1 MKELLEKLS
10 QPLTKDDVEL
20 RIGQTS
26 AKGFSLLLYKT
37 ARTDIKRLNDTGAI
51 WQNKHEYDTMGLLT
65 CTISIYD
72 PEHALW
78 VDRVDVGTE
87 SQTEKQKGLYSDS
100 FKRAGFRWG
109 IGLEL
114 YNAPFIW
121 INWEMQEY
129 NGKFKPKGFFGS
141 NLSISDYDTKDGHF
155 TKLVINY
162 NKDTVFSMGKI
173 VKPQPTPKITVTPKI
188 SEDDVLTIQSLI
200 SQTNTELDKFLGVY
214 KVAKIIDLDK
224 VQAESAITL
233 LTKKLTKAS

>member
-1 MKELLEKLS
+1 MKELLEKLN

-20 RIGQTS
+20 RIGHTS

-37 ARTDIKRLNDTGAI
+37 ARTDIKRLNETGAI
-51 WQNKHEYDTMGLLT
+51 WQNKHEYDAMGLLT

-87 SQTEKQKGLYSDS
+87 SQTQKQKGLYSDS

-114 YNAPFIW
+114 YNAPSIW
-121 INWEMQEY
+121 ITWEMEQF
-129 NGKFKPKGFFGS
+129 NGKFKPKNFYDS
-141 NLSISDYDTKDGHF
+141 SLSISEYATKDGHF
-155 TKLVINY
+155 THLTIGY
-162 NKDTVFSMGKI
+162 NGNTIFTMGKK
-173 VKPQPTPKITVTPKI
+173 VAPKKTPKATK
-188 SEDDVLTIQSLI
+188 DDILTIQGLMT
-200 SQTNTELDKFLGVY
+200 QTNSDMEKFLSVY
-214 KVAKIIDLDK
+214 KVKKIDDLDK

-233 LTKKLTKAS
+233 LTKKLTRAS

>member
-1 MKELLEKLS
+1 MKELLEKLN
-10 QPLTKDDVEL
+10 QPLTKDDVEV
-20 RIGQTS
+20 RIGHTS

-51 WQNKHEYDTMGLLT
+51 WQNKHEYDSMGLLT
-65 CTISIYD
+65 CIISIYD

-78 VDRVDVGTE
+78 IDRVDVGTE

-121 INWEMQEY
+121 VNWEMEQY
-129 NGKFKPKGFFGS
+129 NKKWKPKNFFGS
-141 NLSISDYDTKDGHF
+141 SLNITDYETKDCHF

-162 NKDTVFSMGKI
+162 NEDIVFSMDK
-173 VKPQPTPKITVTPKI
+173 KASMKKTPRVTQ
-188 SEDDVLTIQSLI
+188 DDVLTIQSLI

-233 LTKKLTKAS
+233 LTKKLKNLL

>member
-1 MKELLEKLS
+1 MKELLEKLN

-20 RIGQTS
+20 RIGHTS

-51 WQNKHEYDTMGLLT
+51 WQNKHGYDTMGLLT

-72 PEHALW
+72 AEHALW

-121 INWEMQEY
+121 VNWEMEQY
-129 NGKFKPKGFFGS
+129 NNKWKPKNFFGS
-141 NLSISDYDTKDGHF
+141 NLSISEYVTKDGQFIKLSIAYSENSIF
-155 TKLVINY
+155 T
-162 NKDTVFSMGKI
+162 MGKK
-173 VKPQPTPKITVTPKI
+173 VDPKKTPKATK
-188 SEDDVLTIQSLI
+188 DDILTIQELMI
-200 SQTNTELDKFLGVY
+200 QTNSDMEKFLSVY
-214 KVAKIIDLDK
+214 KVKKIDDLDK
-224 VQAESAITL
+224 IQVESAITL

>member
-1 MKELLEKLS
+1 MGNSLNEIIKELSE
-10 QPLTKDDVEL
+10 PLDKSMIEL

-37 ARTDIKRLNDTGAI
+37 ARTDIKRLNDTSAI
-51 WQNKHEYDTMGLLT
+51 WQNKHEYDSMGLLT

-78 VDRVDVGTE
+78 IDRVDVGTE

-121 INWEMQEY
+121 VNWDMEQY
-129 NGKFKPKGFFGS
+129 NGKNKPKNFFGS
-141 NLSISDYDTKDGHF
+141 NLSITDYETKDGHF

-162 NKDTVFSMGKI
+162 NKDTVFSMGK
-173 VKPQPTPKITVTPKI
+173 KAPMKKTPRVTQ
-188 SEDDVLTIQSLI
+188 DDVLTIQSLI
-200 SQTNTELDKFLGVY
+200 SQTGTELDKFLGVY

>member
-1 MKELLEKLS
+1 MGNSLSEIIKELSE
-10 QPLTKDDVEL
+10 PLDKSMIEL

-51 WQNKHEYDTMGLLT
+51 WQNKHEYDAMGLLT
-65 CTISIYD
+65 CIISIYD

-78 VDRVDVGTE
+78 INRVDVGTE

-121 INWEMQEY
+121 ISWEMEQY
-129 NGKFKPKGFFGS
+129 NGKNKPKNFFGS
-141 NLSISDYDTKDGHF
+141 NLSITKYATKDGHF
-155 TKLVINY
+155 TNLTIAYKG
-162 NKDTVFSMGKI
+162 DTVFSMGET
-173 VKPQPTPKITVTPKI
+173 VKPKPIPKI

-200 SQTNTELDKFLGVY
+200 SQTSTNLNKFLSVY
-214 KVAKIIDLDK
+214 KVAKIIDFDK

-233 LTKKLTKAS
+233 LTKKLTKVSQ